1 MNAPHAATLQPEID
15 ASGRRTRIRFK
26 VLAMAVL
33 LAGITYL
40 DRVCI
45 SITAPHMMQDLGLSK
60 VQMSVVF
67 SAFTL
72 AYAAFEMPTGWWAD
86 RVGTRRVLTR
96 IVVWWSTFTILTGAA
111 WNYAS
116 LLAMRFLFGIGEAG
130 AWPTVARTFSRW
142 FPASE
147 RGTAQGIFFMGAHL
161 AGGLTP
167 LLVTALLGVMQ
178 WRVLFVVFGSI
189 GFIWAAAWY
198 MWFRDEPKDHPAV
211 SAGERQLIE
220 SSRAPDSGH
229 HFGFAQ
235 FRRLLSNRTV
245 LALCGMYFTQTY
257 GFVFYVTWFPTYLSS
272 QRGFSSFTLGILA
285 GLPLTLSVLADLF
298 GGITTDRMSRRFGL
312 TVGRRAVG
320 GGSLAFAGLF
330 LIAGT
335 FVGDPLLA
343 AFLISCAAA
352 SSNFLL
358 GASWGTCIDIGGS
371 HSGVVSAAMNTAGQI
386 GGVISPLVLGLV
398 VQHFATWNAPLYLT
412 GALYLLG
419 AICWIWVDPHTR
431 VSMEPASR

>member
-1 MNAPHAATLQPEID
+1 MNAPRPAVLMPPTESTPLG
-15 ASGRRTRIRFK
+15 SRVRFK
-26 VLAMAVL
+26 VLAFTVL

-45 SITAPHMMQDLGLSK
+45 SITAPYMMRDLGLSK

-72 AYAAFEMPTGWWAD
+72 AYGLFEMPTGWWAD

-96 IVVWWSTFTILTGAA
+96 IVMWWSTFTILTGAA
-111 WNYAS
+111 TNYVW
-116 LLAMRFLFGIGEAG
+116 LLGMRFLFGIGEAG

-167 LLVTALLGVMQ
+167 LLVTAMLGVLS
-178 WRVLFVVFGSI
+178 WRILFVVFGSI
-189 GFIWAAAWY
+189 GFIWAFSWY
-198 MWFRDEPKDHPAV
+198 TWFRDEPRDHRSVSPA
-211 SAGERQLIE
+211 ERHLIE
-220 SSRAPDSGH
+220 SGRAPDAGH

-245 LALCGMYFTQTY
+245 LALCAMYFTQTY
-257 GFVFYVTWFPTYLSS
+257 GFIFYVTWFPTYLSS
-272 QRGFSSFTLGILA
+272 QRGFSSFALGILA
-285 GLPLTLSVLADLF
+285 GLPLTMSVLADLF
-298 GGITTDRMSRRFGL
+298 GGLTTDRLSRRFGL
-312 TVGRRAVG
+312 RIGRGAVG
-320 GGSLAFAGLF
+320 GGSLGFAGLF

-335 FVGDPLLA
+335 FVGDPVLA
-343 AFLISCAAA
+343 AFLISFAAA

-371 HSGVVSAAMNTAGQI
+371 HSGVVSAAMNTAGQV
-386 GGVISPLVLGLV
+386 GGFLSPLVLGIV
-398 VQHFATWNAPLYLT
+398 VQHFANWNAPLYLT

-419 AICWIWVDPHTR
+419 AICWLWVDPHTR
-431 VSMEPASR
+431 VTMEPSAR